1 MVHTM
6 VSVESVKSTQN
17 STNKKQKGRVMEQ
30 IDYTKVTANEVLIN
44 CMECKGDG
52 TLTVVVL
59 VNESGEA
66 VAYQKHG
73 CYVCERD

>member
-1 MVHTM
+1 
-6 VSVESVKSTQN
+6 
-17 STNKKQKGRVMEQ
+17 MEQ

-44 CMECKGDG
+44 CMKCFGDG

-59 VNESGEA
+59 INESGEA
-66 VAYQKHG
+66 VAYQNHG